1 MGMERGQYPTVD
13 LEGIERLKKML
24 DADAEALKL
33 FN

>member
-1 MGMERGQYPTVD
+1 MERGQYPIVD

-33 FN
+33 LN